1 MNHKFFIYKTSYST
15 DLNKDL
21 SFIPMMTRRKLS
33 PLAKCAFSTIYDC
46 FDKDDINLV
55 FASQYGEVDKLN
67 LLIEQY
73 TSENEVSP
81 IAFSSSVHNNT
92 IGTFSL
98 LNKINSKYNAVS
110 AGEYSLS
117 NGLLEAI
124 TANETTLFC
133 YTDTIPETKS
143 VSCLLGNIKKDDADE
158 VELILQ
164 KNNSMGDEFM
174 NFIKF
179 LNKEENHFCSPF
191 YSLRRL

>member
-15 DLNKDL
+15 DLDTDL
-21 SFIPMMTRRKLS
+21 SFVPMMTRRKLS
-33 PLAKCAFSTIYDC
+33 PLAKCAFSTIYKC

-67 LLIEQY
+67 SLIEQY

-98 LNKINSKYNAVS
+98 LNKINSKYNAIS
-110 AGEYSLS
+110 AGECSLS
-117 NGLLEAI
+117 NGFLEAI
-124 TANETTLFC
+124 IADETTLFC
-133 YTDTIPETKS
+133 YADTIPEIKS
-143 VSCLLGNIKKDDADE
+143 VSCLIGNIQKDDADE
-158 VELILQ
+158 IELTLQ
-164 KNNSMGDEFM
+164 KNDSMGDEFK

-179 LNKEENHFCSPF
+179 LNKEEKYFLSPF
-191 YSLRRL
+191 YCLRRL

>member
-15 DLNKDL
+15 DINTDL
-21 SFIPMMTRRKLS
+21 SFVPMMIRRKLS
-33 PLAKCAFSTIYDC
+33 PLAKCAFSTIYNC
-46 FDKDDINLV
+46 FEKDDINLV
-55 FASQYGEVDKLN
+55 FASQFGEVDKLN

-73 TSENEVSP
+73 TNENEVSP

-98 LNKINSKYNAVS
+98 LNKINSKYSAVS

-117 NGLLEAI
+117 NGFLEAI
-124 TANETTLFC
+124 TTDETTLFC
-133 YTDTIPETKS
+133 YADTIPDTKS
-143 VSCLLGNIKKDDADE
+143 VSCLIGNISKANADE

-164 KNNSMGDEFM
+164 KNDDVGDEFK

-179 LNKEENHFCSPF
+179 LNKEENYFLSPF
-191 YSLRRL
+191 YCLRRL